1 MPAQNE
7 KNEKK
12 DHLPVLGVGPAY
24 VITITVLTVACIT
37 LSKLGILPYLR
48 IRATIA
54 VMHSVGTAFL
64 IVGIWLWVFAAI
76 KEKIREKIIANQLV
90 TSGVYA
96 LVRNPIYSACA
107 FVMSAAALI
116 SSNLYLIPMPL
127 VFWAL
132 LTVMVQA
139 TEEKWLLAQFGDE
152 YKEYCKRVNRCI
164 PWFPKR

>member
-1 MPAQNE
+1 MSAQ
-7 KNEKK
+7 NEKK
-12 DHLPVLGVGPAY
+12 DHLLVLGVGPAY

-64 IVGIWLWVFAAI
+64 IVGIWLWVSAAI

-96 LVRNPIYSACA
+96 LVRNPIYSAFA

-116 SSNLYLIPMPL
+116 SSNLYLIPLPL
-127 VFWAL
+127 VFWLL